1 MSDIEPPGTYRP
13 QYRLRWRGV
22 VHILDR
28 FPGLKARLADV
39 SRRMLKHVFEPGL
52 VTTERVIEYPFVF
65 QNLDGATGPVLDIGC
80 CYSRLPLAMASRG
93 FQLVGIDVK
102 PYPFRHPNFFA
113 VCGDAMGLPFR
124 DGSFQVVVAV
134 SVIEHIGIGHYGDPS
149 AGSGDRTTVAEI
161 VRVLRPGGKALI
173 TVPFGQALTNDW
185 MRAYDP
191 AGLEGLLAPIHIG
204 RIEYAV
210 SRTGLWAP
218 ASEAEAASVSWN
230 GPDRAIAMVVAT
242 KDPRN

>member
-1 MSDIEPPGTYRP
+1 MVFTKTPGRKHPCLTSSPPALTGRNTAFAGG
-13 QYRLRWRGV
+13 GV

-80 CYSRLPLAMASRG
+80 CYSRLPIAMASRG

-149 AGSGDRTTVAEI
+149 AGSVA
-161 VRVLRPGGKALI
+161 P
-173 TVPFGQALTNDW
+173 
-185 MRAYDP
+185 
-191 AGLEGLLAPIHIG
+191 
-204 RIEYAV
+204 
-210 SRTGLWAP
+210 SRF
-218 ASEAEAASVSWN
+218 
-230 GPDRAIAMVVAT
+230 
-242 KDPRN
+242 